1 MNLPDTISQICSS
14 KKIFFAKLTGK
25 QQFWSPFLN
34 KVAVQRPATL
44 LKKRLLHRIFSVNY
58 KILIDCFCIEDV
70 LQKKCFEKFLDI
82 FGEGV
87 VVESFSVTLQ
97 AMHKYFFCTKES
109 SEKKFS
115 ELYSF
120 NVAQHESDD
129 SP

>member
-1 MNLPDTISQICSS
+1 MT
-14 KKIFFAKLTGK
+14 
-25 QQFWSPFLN
+25 
-34 KVAVQRPATL
+34 
-44 LKKRLLHRIFSVNY
+44 Y
-58 KILIDCFCIEDV
+58 KILNDCFCIEDV
-70 LQKKCFEKFLDI
+70 PQKKCFEKFLDI
-82 FGEGV
+82 FGEAV